1 MSATIRAAG
10 PSDMNGIATFLH
22 RQMNDALSPGV
33 WRRIMDYPW
42 HDDKPDLGQ
51 VAVDGERIVGFMG
64 KIFADRDIGGRTERL
79 CNMSSVYVDAAYR
92 RQGIGTGLHEAVTA
106 DPDVTYYVFDPSP
119 YVRSVTT
126 HPKLGFRVLDDMR
139 YVWQRLGAARAS
151 VDVVTDP
158 EAVASRL
165 TDGERRL
172 VQDHLPY
179 PLQPYL
185 LQDRGEHCL
194 VFLYR
199 RTSKRGDAQHEALY
213 VGNPSLFARC
223 AQDFADWLLA
233 DPKAILM
240 IDRRFLRG
248 QPVAV
253 EPQAIPVPR
262 YFKSTR
268 LEAAD
273 IDHLYSE
280 IPLLL

>member
-1 MSATIRAAG
+1 MSIVIRAAG
-10 PSDMNGIATFLH
+10 PSDVDGIALFLH
-22 RQMNDALSPGV
+22 RQMNDALSPDN

-42 HDDKPDLGQ
+42 HADKPDLGQ
-51 VAVDGERIVGFMG
+51 VAVDGDRIVGFMG
-64 KIFADRDIGGRTERL
+64 KIFADREIGGRTERL
-79 CNMSSVYVDAAYR
+79 CNMSSVYVDADYR
-92 RQGIGTGLHEAVTA
+92 RRGIGTGLHEAVTA

-126 HPKLGFRVLDDMR
+126 HPKLGFRVLDDKR
-139 YVWQRLGAARAS
+139 YFWQRSGAARPGI
-151 VDVVTDP
+151 DVAAEP
-158 EAVASRL
+158 AAILSRL
-165 TDGERRL
+165 TDGARRL
-172 VQDHLPY
+172 VQDHAPY
-179 PLQPYL
+179 PVQPYL
-185 LQDRGEHCL
+185 LQDGGEHCL

-213 VGNPSLFARC
+213 VGNPELFARY
-223 AQDFADWLLA
+223 AQAFADWLLA

-240 IDRRFLRG
+240 VDHRFLRG
-248 QPVAV
+248 HPVAA
-253 EPQAIPVPR
+253 EPQSIPVPR